1 MVVVNQVRINRK
13 YKRYKVVSY
22 KIYPLKLGV
31 TSYELR
37 KKTRVLRKKNRIT
50 T

>member
-37 KKTRVLRKKNRIT
+37 KKHAYYVKKIA
-50 T
+50 